1 MSEMRFIATFFI
13 LGDVTGMGNP
23 SARYTISP
31 LLGSLCLPFSGG
43 GDSYTLNTEL
53 ACTWESEQ
61 EICLFVC
68 LFICLFVCL
77 FG

>member
-23 SARYTISP
+23 PAGCAISSQ
-31 LLGSLCLPFSGG
+31 LGSLCLLFSS

-53 ACTWESEQ
+53 
-61 EICLFVC
+61 V
-68 LFICLFVCL
+68 
-77 FG
+77 